1 MATTIN
7 LDRAIPMDII
17 YPFGVNETITM
28 TYNDVVT
35 LISTYQIV
43 IRDNEGTLMQTIT
56 EADSNFGKATNVL
69 TWNIVYETGGLL
81 TEGLTY
87 NFEIQDTTNDYRIF
101 YGTLRLKNTL

>member
-1 MATTIN
+1 MATTVN

-35 LISTYQIV
+35 LTSTYQIV
-43 IRDNEGTLMQTIT
+43 IKDNEGTLMQTIT
-56 EADSNFGKATNVL
+56 ETDSNFGKATNVL